1 MTKNSNEK
9 KIKKMRQE
17 QEKKITPIL
26 STKKYNMT
34 KTLEAVMEKVKQ
46 EKINMEKRTEGES
59 GIKIPD
65 ILKKMQKTVIFIR
78 FSLILWEKYC

>member
-1 MTKNSNEK
+1 
-9 KIKKMRQE
+9 MRQE

-26 STKKYNMT
+26 STKKYNMI

-59 GIKIPD
+59 RIKIPH
-65 ILKKMQKTVIFIR
+65 ILKKKQKTVIFIR

>member
-26 STKKYNMT
+26 YTKKYNMT

-59 GIKIPD
+59 GIKIPH

-78 FSLILWEKYC
+78 FL

>member
-1 MTKNSNEK
+1 
-9 KIKKMRQE
+9 
-17 QEKKITPIL
+17 
-26 STKKYNMT
+26 
-34 KTLEAVMEKVKQ
+34 MEKVKQ

-59 GIKIPD
+59 GIKIPH